1 MTTTAKPRYSL
12 RFPSNNSLEWADCA
26 FLRAPAMTEAQPA
39 AASTGSTIESVLQEQ
54 RLFAPPAALSAS
66 AAIPSMEAYRALAA
80 KAEADPDRFWG
91 DLAREQLHWFEPFHT
106 VLDWTNP
113 PFAKWFE
120 GGTTNL
126 AYNCLDRHLEGPRAD
141 KTALIWEGEPGD
153 QRTFTYRQLHAEVCK
168 AANALKALGIG
179 KGDLVALYMPM
190 VPEAAIA
197 MLACARIGAPHS
209 VVFGGFS
216 ADALRDRLIDG
227 QAKAVITADGGFRKD
242 KAVALKPA
250 VDEALGAQGG
260 APSVEHVLVVQRIAS
275 ACAMTTGRDHWW
287 HELVQDQAQTCP
299 AEPMASEDRL
309 FVLYTSGSTGKPKGV
324 VHTTAGYNLWA
335 HLTFQW
341 IFDIRED
348 DIHWCTADVG
358 WITGHSY
365 IVYGPLSNGATTV
378 MYEGAPRPSKPGAFW
393 EVIEKHK
400 VTLFYTAPTAI
411 RAFMKGGREVPEQYA
426 MDSLRILGTVGEPIN
441 PEAWMWYR
449 DVIGHGRCP
458 IVDTWW
464 QTETG
469 GVMISPLPAATPT
482 KPGSATL
489 PLPGIVADIVDHD
502 GNSQPADQ
510 GGYLAVR
517 RPWPGMMRTVH
528 GDPERFRK
536 SYWEEIRPADGSY
549 LYFAGDGARRDA
561 DGYFW
566 VMGRVDDVINVSGHR
581 LGTMEI
587 ESALVSHPAVAEAA
601 VVGRPDDLKGEGIV
615 AFVTLEAGRLGDDP
629 LIAELRSHV
638 GREIGPIARPDV
650 ITFTDALPKTRSGK
664 IMRRILRSLAA
675 GQEVSGD
682 TSTLE
687 DRSVLDALRM

>member
-1 MTTTAKPRYSL
+1 MA
-12 RFPSNNSLEWADCA
+12 E
-26 FLRAPAMTEAQPA
+26 
-39 AASTGSTIESVLQEQ
+39 TGIESVLNEA
-54 RLFAPPAALSAS
+54 RVFDPPAALSAS
-66 AAIPSMEAYRALAA
+66 ARIGSLQAYRDLAA
-80 KAEADPDRFWG
+80 QAEADPDGFWG
-91 DLAREQLHWFEPFHT
+91 EAARRELHWFKPFET
-106 VLDWTNP
+106 VLDWSNP
-113 PFAKWFE
+113 PFARWFE
-120 GGTTNL
+120 GGQTNL
-126 AYNCLDRHLEGPRAD
+126 SFNCLDRHLDGPRAD

-153 QRTFTYRQLHAEVCK
+153 VRRFSYRELHAEVCK
-168 AANALKALGIG
+168 AANALKALGVG

-227 QAKAVITADGGFRKD
+227 QVKLVVTADGGFRKD
-242 KAVALKPA
+242 KPVPLKPA
-250 VDEALGAQGG
+250 VDEALAAKGG
-260 APSVEHVLVVQRIAS
+260 APSVEKVLVVQRIDS
-275 ACAMTTGRDHWW
+275 GCSMESGRDHWW
-287 HELVQDQAQTCP
+287 HELVDGQSSDCA
-299 AEPMASEDRL
+299 AEPMESEDRL

-348 DIHWCTADVG
+348 DVHWCTADVG

-378 MYEGAPRPSKPGAFW
+378 MYEGAPRPSNPGAFW
-393 EVIEKHK
+393 ELIQKHRC
-400 VTLFYTAPTAI
+400 TIFYTAPTAI
-411 RAFMKGGREVPEQYA
+411 RAFMKSGREVPDQYD
-426 MDSLRILGTVGEPIN
+426 MSSLRILGTVGEPIN
-441 PEAWMWYR
+441 PEAWIWYR
-449 DVIGHGRCP
+449 EVIGGGRCP

-469 GVMISPLPAATPT
+469 GVMISPLPGATPT

-489 PLPGIVADIVDHD
+489 PLPGIQADIVDHD
-502 GNSQPADQ
+502 GNSQGADQ

-528 GDPERFRK
+528 GDPDRFRK

-549 LYFAGDGARRDA
+549 IYFAGDGARRDA

-587 ESALVSHPAVAEAA
+587 ESALVSHPAVAESA

-615 AFVTLEAGRLGDDP
+615 AFVTLEAGRSGDDA
-629 LIAELRSHV
+629 LVAELRSHV
-638 GREIGPIARPDV
+638 GKEIGPIARPDV
-650 ITFTDALPKTRSGK
+650 IKFSDALPKTRSGK

-687 DRSVLDALRM
+687 DRSVLDQLRV